1 MVETAVPE
9 LVEGSKPLFM
19 KKVIGELEYIME
31 DWKEYK
37 LSDIMNLIG
46 GGTPKTSVPEYWDGD
61 IPWISVKDFNGKRR
75 FVGIT
80 EKTITQAGLDNSSTK
95 ILSKGDVI
103 ISARGTVGELAIIP
117 SDMAFNQS
125 CYGLRAKEF
134 VDPTFLYYLLKQS
147 VAVLKH
153 NTHGSVFDTIT
164 KETFEGINIY
174 LPPLPTQQKI
184 AQILSSLDDKIE
196 LNSKINANLEQQAQ
210 ALFKSWLV
218 DFEPFGGE
226 MPAGWKEADIYSIAN
241 IIYGS
246 PFASKL
252 FNSEKNGK
260 PIIRIRDLKDQHSD
274 VYTLEERDDG
284 YLIQP
289 KDIVVGMDGEFRPYI
304 WGSEPGWLN
313 QRVCVFENKR
323 PKGKAFLYFCIKPL
337 LDVVEKTQVATTVIH
352 IGKKDFDKFRILLPS
367 EEIMTKFDELTDPII
382 DQIVTNRLE
391 NIRLSTLRDTLL
403 PKLMNG
409 EIEV

>member
-1 MVETAVPE
+1 
-9 LVEGSKPLFM
+9 
-19 KKVIGELEYIME
+19 ME
-31 DWKEYK
+31 EWKEYK

-61 IPWISVKDFNGKRR
+61 IPWISIKDFNGERR

-164 KETFEGINIY
+164 KETFEGININ

-196 LNSKINANLEQQAQ
+196 LNNKINANLEQQAQ
-210 ALFKSWLV
+210 ALFKSWFV
-218 DFEPFGGE
+218 DGQ
-226 MPAGWKEADIYSIAN
+226 
-241 IIYGS
+241 
-246 PFASKL
+246 
-252 FNSEKNGK
+252 EKNG
-260 PIIRIRDLKDQHSD
+260 IIGDYCNVKSGFAFKSSWWQDSGLKVVRIGDIEQGKLSLDSCAHVPNDKQEIAKDFILKGGDLVIAMTGATIGKFSM
-274 VYTLEERDDG
+274 V
-284 YLIQP
+284 P
-289 KDIVVGMDGEFRPYI
+289 KTDEVIFA
-304 WGSEPGWLN
+304 N
-313 QRVCVFENKR
+313 QRVGKFFLGENPIERVPFLYCTLCNEEVITEFINRGQGSAQPNISTGDILSIPCWIPESSEIERFNKTAQPLFETIISNQSENK
-323 PKGKAFLYFCIKPL
+323 K
-337 LDVVEKTQVATTVIH
+337 
-352 IGKKDFDKFRILLPS
+352 
-367 EEIMTKFDELTDPII
+367 
-382 DQIVTNRLE
+382 
-391 NIRLSTLRDTLL
+391 LSNLRDTLL

>member
-1 MVETAVPE
+1 
-9 LVEGSKPLFM
+9 
-19 KKVIGELEYIME
+19 ME

-37 LSDIMNLIG
+37 LSDIMSLIG

-61 IPWISVKDFNGKRR
+61 IPWISVKDFNGERR

-147 VAVLKH
+147 VTVLKH

-164 KETFEGINIY
+164 KETFEGININ

-196 LNSKINANLEQQAQ
+196 LNNKINANLEQQAQ
-210 ALFKSWLV
+210 ALFKSWFV

-226 MPAGWKEADIYSIAN
+226 MPAGWKVGTIGDLCSTVSQTYKGN
-241 IIYGS
+241 D
-246 PFASKL
+246 
-252 FNSEKNGK
+252 SEVVLINT
-260 PIIRIRDLKDQHSD
+260 SD
-274 VYTLEERDDG
+274 VENGDILNHESVANTNLKGQFKKTFQKNDILYSEIRPANRHYAFVDIDETCNYIASTKLMVIRPNEDVNPHYLYHILTNPELIKEMQHLAETRSGTFPQITFESELSTYQIPLLPKEEQDKLGNLFEKIDN
-284 YLIQP
+284 
-289 KDIVVGMDGEFRPYI
+289 M
-304 WGSEPGWLN
+304 
-313 QRVCVFENKR
+313 VFHNIRENK
-323 PKGKAFLYFCIKPL
+323 K
-337 LDVVEKTQVATTVIH
+337 
-352 IGKKDFDKFRILLPS
+352 
-367 EEIMTKFDELTDPII
+367 
-382 DQIVTNRLE
+382 
-391 NIRLSTLRDTLL
+391 LSNLRDTLL

>member
-1 MVETAVPE
+1 ME
-9 LVEGSKPLFM
+9 K
-19 KKVIGELEYIME
+19 IGELEYIME

-61 IPWISVKDFNGKRR
+61 IPWISVKDFNGERR

-164 KETFEGINIY
+164 KETFEGININ

-196 LNSKINANLEQQAQ
+196 LNNKINANLEQQAQ
-210 ALFKSWLV
+210 ALFKSWFV

-226 MPAGWKEADIYSIAN
+226 MPAGWKVGKLSDFCNFQEGYVNPAQTHNEYFDGDVKWLRAVDINESFILDTSRTLTKEGFESAGKSAFLFKPGSIAISKSGTVGRLG
-241 IIYGS
+241 IISDYMCGNRAVIGIEIKE
-246 PFASKL
+246 P
-252 FNSEKNGK
+252 KNLSLLIMK
-260 PIIRIRDLKDQHSD
+260 PQL
-274 VYTLEERDDG
+274 
-284 YLIQP
+284 LI
-289 KDIVVGMDGEFRPYI
+289 VL
-304 WGSEPGWLN
+304 SLS
-313 QRVCVFENKR
+313 
-323 PKGKAFLYFCIKPL
+323 
-337 LDVVEKTQVATTVIH
+337 VIH
-352 IGKKDFDKFRILLPS
+352 MILIV
-367 EEIMTKFDELTDPII
+367 IMIL
-382 DQIVTNRLE
+382 
-391 NIRLSTLRDTLL
+391 
-403 PKLMNG
+403 
-409 EIEV
+409 